1 MRRTYHAHA
10 RQAETASDGK
20 RRQAFA
26 HGDRIQYRSH
36 RILRLLSHVKSTV
49 QLGELNLLLGL
60 AS

>member
-1 MRRTYHAHA
+1 MPD
-10 RQAETASDGK
+10 RQAETPRRQAK